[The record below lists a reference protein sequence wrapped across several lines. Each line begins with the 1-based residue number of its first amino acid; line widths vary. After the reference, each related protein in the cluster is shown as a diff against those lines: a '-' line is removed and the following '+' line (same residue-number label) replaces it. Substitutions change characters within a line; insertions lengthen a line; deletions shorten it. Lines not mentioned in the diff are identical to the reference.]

1 MFGSID
7 LVILFIITTLII
19 FPIAFYIGKT
29 KGKKEAFKDF
39 RIKELEEKLRIA
51 MQILLKYLTRN

>member
-39 RIKELEEKLRIA
+39 RIKELEEKL
-51 MQILLKYLTRN
+51 KSDS